1 MTGVQEGWLEIA
13 VADLSIDTGRL
24 ARVDFSSVPIMTGGT
39 GILMRRPSSRD
50 PGIYSQISK
59 YRKMLHYS
67 FVHIPAAVFRVCVA
81 LRAGCIPADRAGA
94 SPPGPPGGGEGLA
107 ALRLALAGR
116 RLTARPGEPQL
127 AVLLIPINSNK

>member
-50 PGIYSQISK
+50 PGIYSQISATIT
-59 YRKMLHYS
+59 YY
-67 FVHIPAAVFRVCVA
+67 
-81 LRAGCIPADRAGA
+81 
-94 SPPGPPGGGEGLA
+94 
-107 ALRLALAGR
+107 
-116 RLTARPGEPQL
+116 
-127 AVLLIPINSNK
+127 LLYKLN

>member
-1 MTGVQEGWLEIA
+1 MGLPQSHFFNSL
-13 VADLSIDTGRL
+13 
-24 ARVDFSSVPIMTGGT
+24 DFPN
-39 GILMRRPSSRD
+39 L
-50 PGIYSQISK
+50 K
-59 YRKMLHYS
+59 NRKMLHYS

-127 AVLLIPINSNK
+127 AGGYTVLLIPINSNK